1 MMCKSLN
8 HHYHHLIL
16 IIILCI
22 LNVYGQFVPESRVG
36 HSAVYVES
44 ERRIYYIGGFKSI
57 PTESDPMSDFF
68 YLDVNIPNLSNLTF
82 SDLKSQVNLP
92 LSIFHI
98 SELGGVN
105 KDLIFILEGV
115 HWNDPETNY
124 IYSFNTKT
132 NELSVPIVQGK
143 VPPTR
148 KGISSVIYEGKIY
161 LFGGHNG
168 ADVDA
173 LYYNNFDIFDTINLN
188 WQVGSL
194 INSPVTRTLYSATLV
209 NGIIYYIGGKT
220 QVNVYSPLTEIYQYD
235 VVGNTWSLKKATAA
249 DPMTMPGSRA
259 GHTSILMD
267 GKIIVY
273 GGFFSSDGI
282 PYNLPAKE
290 PIAMLDVNTLVW
302 SIPTFDIRENN
313 PIPNLAFHTATVVN
327 TIMFI
332 AFGNFTD
339 KPNRIDQTNKI
350 IYAFLFGDSQISSY
364 PLLVFGQTNET
375 QLQLPTST
383 NTNINPQQPLL
394 SKMVIVGISIG
405 SVSIVLTILAALS
418 IAYKRAKKNKL
429 QLGVPN
435 DQNSF
440 NGVQINDDK
449 YHSEYQ
455 K

>member
-16 IIILCI
+16 IITLCI

-44 ERRIYYIGGFKSI
+44 ERRIYYIGGFKPI
-57 PTESDPMSDFF
+57 PTEPDPMSDFF
-68 YLDVNIPNLSNLTF
+68 YLDVNIPNLSNLNYLTF
-82 SDLKSQVNLP
+82 SDLKTQVNLP

-115 HWNDPETNY
+115 HLNDPETNY
-124 IYSFNTKT
+124 IYSFNTIT

-173 LYYNNFDIFDTINLN
+173 LYYNNFDVFDTINLN

-220 QVNVYSPLTEIYQYD
+220 QINVYSPLTEIYQYD
-235 VVGNTWSLKKATAA
+235 VVGNTWFLKKATAA

-267 GKIIVY
+267 GKIIIY
-273 GGFFSSDGI
+273 GGFFSSDDTS
-282 PYNLPAKE
+282 YNLPARE
-290 PIAMLDVNTLVW
+290 TIAMLDVNTLVW
-302 SIPTFDIRENN
+302 SIPAFDLRENN
-313 PIPNLAFHTATVVN
+313 PIPKLAFHTATAVN

-339 KPNRIDQTNKI
+339 KPNS
-350 IYAFLFGDSQISSY
+350 DSQISSY

-383 NTNINPQQPLL
+383 NTNINPPQSLL
-394 SKMVIVGISIG
+394 SKVVIIGISIG
-405 SVSIVLTILAALS
+405 SVSIVLIILAALS